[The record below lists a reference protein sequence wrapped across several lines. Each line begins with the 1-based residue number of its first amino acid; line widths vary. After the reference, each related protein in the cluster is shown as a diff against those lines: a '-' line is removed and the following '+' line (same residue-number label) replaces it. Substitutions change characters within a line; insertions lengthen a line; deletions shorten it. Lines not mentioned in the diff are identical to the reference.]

1 MRRLVLFLTLTSF
14 LCAQEVED
22 GAVDDVP
29 PTAEAEAMP
38 PPSPPKNS
46 TDRRNWIFAAGSI
59 VAATLAIVVVSLN
72 PGASPP
78 SKKTQ

>member
-22 GAVDDVP
+22 GAVDEVP
-29 PTAEAEAMP
+29 PTAEAEAMAP
-38 PPSPPKNS
+38 PPTKTS
-46 TDRRNWIFAAGSI
+46 TDTRNWIFAAGSI
-59 VAATLAIVVVSLN
+59 VAATIAIVVVSLN

-78 SKKTQ
+78 SKKLH